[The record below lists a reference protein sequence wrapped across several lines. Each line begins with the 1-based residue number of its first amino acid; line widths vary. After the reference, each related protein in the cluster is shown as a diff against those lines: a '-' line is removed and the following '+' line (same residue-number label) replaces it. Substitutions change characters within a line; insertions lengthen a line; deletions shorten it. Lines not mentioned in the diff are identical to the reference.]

1 MYAPS
6 EREHIS
12 ARVKVIGAHDICQDC
27 SAATGYLHI
36 VNNAQR
42 APHRPYT
49 SCQPMGIISN
59 KLTERCDVVARILFN
74 RITLSMEG
82 KCYFMFSENLA
93 VSAKKDAFEELGP

>member
-1 MYAPS
+1 
-6 EREHIS
+6 
-12 ARVKVIGAHDICQDC
+12 
-27 SAATGYLHI
+27 
-36 VNNAQR
+36 
-42 APHRPYT
+42 
-49 SCQPMGIISN
+49 MGIISN